1 MAKKRNYSLATLKKM
16 LENAETRYYRETV
29 KPCNPRGYH
38 QPSMR
43 AWSEARDRVMR
54 LKQEIA
60 EKEAELD
67 G

>member
-1 MAKKRNYSLATLKKM
+1 MARNYSLATLKKM
-16 LENAETRYYRETV
+16 LERAEERYYRETV
-29 KPCNPRGYH
+29 KPCNPRGCH

-60 EKEAELD
+60 EKEAALN